1 MVNVDID
8 KDLYEDVKEVI
19 KKKKYDYASVK
30 FFVQKAIY
38 NEILSSK
45 DSFDFDKFYSKIK
58 EFLKN
63 NPELMS
69 KIDEVYSSEV
79 KKIKKEGVIQ

>member
-1 MVNVDID
+1 MVNVDVD
-8 KDLYEDVKEVI
+8 NDLYKDIKEVI

-38 NEILSSK
+38 NELLKSK
-45 DSFDFDKFYSKIK
+45 DNLDFDKFYSKIK

-79 KKIKKEGVIQ
+79 KKIKKGVLQ

>member
-8 KDLYEDVKEVI
+8 KELYEHIKGVI

-30 FFVQKAIY
+30 FFVQKAIL
-38 NEILSSK
+38 NELNHSKK
-45 DSFDFDKFYSKIK
+45 DSEIDFEKFYAKLK
-58 EFLKN
+58 EFLRN

-69 KIDEVYSSEV
+69 KIDEVYFSEV
-79 KKIKKEGVIQ
+79 KKIKREVF